1 MDSPGTWERPPTFS
15 QAENVKRVAP
25 VEGDQRRSAKEAE
38 EAYEPVVPMRTGNCG
53 LRCRRT
59 RRREAGNKT
68 THRSKETSRDT
79 ELGERMSTE
88 LERISKL
95 AGENRQL
102 KFLSIAHLLTP
113 EALMEAFKSL
123 RKDASA
129 GVDGVAYGEYRM
141 EVGRRIQELYERVRG
156 KRYRAQPLR
165 RIYIPKEGGKQRP
178 IWFCCKNLL
187 TIQDVVTR
195 TSSSLLQNVA
205 KIFFATEPCDV
216 TSHFPSY

>member
-1 MDSPGTWERPPTFS
+1 MDSPGTWERPPPFS

-25 VEGDQRRSAKEAE
+25 VEGDRRRSAKEAE
-38 EAYEPVVPMRTGNCG
+38 EAYEPVVPTRTGNCG

-113 EALMEAFKSL
+113 EALMEAFKSDFGTIDRVLPSFWCMRRGGL
-123 RKDASA
+123 RIGASPLLITVSRCSC
-129 GVDGVAYGEYRM
+129 GKCREKRLLL
-141 EVGRRIQELYERVRG
+141 ELID
-156 KRYRAQPLR
+156 PH
-165 RIYIPKEGGKQRP
+165 
-178 IWFCCKNLL
+178 IWQG
-187 TIQDVVTR
+187 I
-195 TSSSLLQNVA
+195 SALQH
-205 KIFFATEPCDV
+205 KLGQLWPW
-216 TSHFPSY
+216 